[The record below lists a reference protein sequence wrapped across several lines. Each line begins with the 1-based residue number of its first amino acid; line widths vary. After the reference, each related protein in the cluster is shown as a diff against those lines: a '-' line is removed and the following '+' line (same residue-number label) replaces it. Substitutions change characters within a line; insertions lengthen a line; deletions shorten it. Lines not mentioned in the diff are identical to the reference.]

1 MTLAPSTVLD
11 VTSPSAPVAAMF
23 AHARAQGY
31 TDWRPPAQNSSR
43 STFLKE
49 AVSRVYE
56 EKLALGRSATSA
68 SPKALTIP
76 PQDPAGRTSCDSPPS
91 PGTALASRQR
101 VAQHAAELRAKKQD
115 PKYKDVPVSTERPMS
130 NYKDVLCRL
139 EALSTSAE
147 PTPPVP
153 KLTGLAARLSRGM
166 PRVAISSPTR
176 SKPSSASPS
185 AVSVSTPASPK
196 SYAKF
201 DAANAAGRAASPT
214 TRQATGG
221 RFSSLRERVAGRA
234 NNPTDGKESRS
245 GTPIEVTDEKV
256 AVLPSDVPSG
266 SGGARSKQG
275 SNGAPPTPKTPVVV
289 PRGPQVK
296 DPVDLA
302 VERLVAMG
310 FDETRAKRALA
321 ETDSG
326 NRINFDNA
334 LTKLIKEKEK
344 LERLER
350 LKKMG

>member
-1 MTLAPSTVLD
+1 MTLSPSTILD
-11 VTSPSAPVAAMF
+11 VTSPSPPMAAMF
-23 AHARAQGY
+23 AHARTQGY
-31 TDWRPPAQNSSR
+31 TDWTPPAQNSSR

-49 AVSRVYE
+49 AISRVYE
-56 EKLALGRSATSA
+56 EKLALGRSVTSA
-68 SPKALTIP
+68 SPKAPTISP
-76 PQDPAGRTSCDSPPS
+76 HDFAGRTSCDSPPS

-115 PKYKDVPVSTERPMS
+115 PKYKDVPVSAERPMS

-147 PTPPVP
+147 STPPMP
-153 KLTGLAARLSRGM
+153 KLTGLAARLSRRM
-166 PRVAISSPTR
+166 PKVTISSPTR
-176 SKPSSASPS
+176 NKPPSSSPS
-185 AVSVSTPASPK
+185 AVSVSTPASPE
-196 SYAKF
+196 SNAKP
-201 DAANAAGRAASPT
+201 DTATASGQATSPT
-214 TRQATGG
+214 VRQAAGG

-234 NNPTDGKESRS
+234 DTPTDGKGSRS
-245 GTPIEVTDEKV
+245 GTPVEVTDEKV
-256 AVLPSDVPSG
+256 AVLPSDVPDA
-266 SGGARSKQG
+266 GAGNKHAN
-275 SNGAPPTPKTPVVV
+275 NGAPSMPKAPMTV

-296 DPVDLA
+296 DPVDSA
-302 VERLVAMG
+302 VERLVGMG
-310 FDETRAKRALA
+310 FDETRVKRALA